1 MSHQREISGNGRLD
15 LQGQGHDGEGH
26 GATTLR
32 GCSGHHGAE
41 DHGDAHDVVR
51 AEDWEVVVSDS
62 QTPPD
67 QMVEAERD
75 EYGNVLAVL
84 DQDPFMEGCIW
95 IKIFD
100 RINL

>member
-1 MSHQREISGNGRLD
+1 MR
-15 LQGQGHDGEGH
+15 
-26 GATTLR
+26 
-32 GCSGHHGAE
+32 
-41 DHGDAHDVVR
+41 V
-51 AEDWEVVVSDS
+51 EDWEVVVSDS

-75 EYGNVLAVL
+75 EDGNVLAVL
-84 DQDPFMEGCIW
+84 DQDPFMEWCIW